1 MAESILPLKVMSFNI
16 ASGLTMDGRL
26 DLELTASV
34 IEAAEVDIAGLQEV
48 DQNYSERTNFTDQIT
63 WLANRLDMHA
73 AFGPNL
79 TANPADARW
88 PMQAYGNAL
97 LSRHPI
103 TSYQNH
109 LLEKLESGA
118 ESEQRGLL
126 EVAIEINGVSI
137 AFFNTHLSLKRKQ
150 LELNIEEL
158 LEIIRHKDIPAIL
171 TGDFNADAHSPLMM
185 RIGEELN
192 NVFGSTALHPETYK
206 KPGDHGQK
214 IDFIFCSRHW
224 RVLSAETIETEAS
237 DHKPILAVLQLN
249 PEA

>member
-1 MAESILPLKVMSFNI
+1 MSDSILPLRIMSFNI

-34 IEAAEVDIAGLQEV
+34 IEEAEVDVAGLQEV
-48 DQNYSERTNFTDQIT
+48 DQNFSERTNFTDQIK
-63 WLANRLDMHA
+63 WLAKRLGMHA

-88 PMQAYGNAL
+88 PIHAYGNAL

-103 TSYQNH
+103 TSYHNH
-109 LLEKLESGA
+109 LLKKGETGI
-118 ESEQRGLL
+118 ESEQRGLI
-126 EVAIEINGVSI
+126 EAAIKINGVSI
-137 AFFNTHLSLKRKQ
+137 AFFNTHLSLNKKQ
-150 LELNIEEL
+150 LELNVEEL
-158 LEIIRHKDIPAIL
+158 LEIIRKSDIPAIL
-171 TGDFNADAHSPLMM
+171 TGDFNADPHSPLMM
-185 RIGEELN
+185 RIEEELN
-192 NVFGSTALHPETYK
+192 NVFGSTALHPKTYK
-206 KPGDHGQK
+206 KQGDHGQK

-237 DHKPILAVLQLN
+237 DHKPILALVQLN